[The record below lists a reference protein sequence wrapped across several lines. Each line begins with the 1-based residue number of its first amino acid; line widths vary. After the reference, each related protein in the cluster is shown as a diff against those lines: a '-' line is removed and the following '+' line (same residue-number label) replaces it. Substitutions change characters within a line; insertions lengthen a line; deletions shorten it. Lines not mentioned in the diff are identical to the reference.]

1 MAYEFKVRRLVEFS
15 ETDMAGI
22 VHFTNFFR
30 YMEQAEHA
38 FYRELG
44 MSVMMHEE
52 GRIVSWPRVSASC
65 DYKRP
70 LRFED
75 EFEIHLLVRSKNAK
89 SLNLDFVFHKVSG
102 GGSGATGGLPA
113 GADGDGFEL
122 VARGELAVV
131 CVAKD
136 NDGSMKAIEIPQH
149 IADRI
154 DEAPR
159 ELFDTETQ
167 H

>member
-1 MAYEFKVRRLVEFS
+1 MAYEFKTRRLVEFS

-30 YMEQAEHA
+30 YMEQTEHA
-38 FYRELG
+38 FYREIG
-44 MSVMMHEE
+44 MSVMMPDPTTDE
-52 GRIVSWPRVSASC
+52 GRVISWPRVSASC

-75 EFEIHLLVRSKNAK
+75 EVETHLLVRSKNAK
-89 SLNLDFVFHKVSG
+89 SLNLDFVFRKLTA
-102 GGSGATGGLPA
+102 GSDP
-113 GADGDGFEL
+113 EV

-131 CVAKD
+131 CVSKD

-154 DEAPR
+154 DAAPP
-159 ELFDTETQ
+159 EMLNTEPKSKKE
-167 H
+167 

>member
-44 MSVMMHEE
+44 MSVMMKDDAND
-52 GRIVSWPRVSASC
+52 GRVVSWPRVSASC

-75 EFEIHLLVRSKNAK
+75 EFEIHLIVRSKNAK

-102 GGSGATGGLPA
+102 
-113 GADGDGFEL
+113 DGDPEFI
-122 VARGELAVV
+122 ARGELAVV
-131 CVAKD
+131 CVSKD

-154 DEAPR
+154 DEAPP
-159 ELFDTETQ
+159 ELFNTKTEPKTDTEKE
-167 H
+167 

>member
-44 MSVMMHEE
+44 MSVMMTDDANA
-52 GRIVSWPRVSASC
+52 GRTISWPRISARC

-75 EFEIHLLVRSKNAK
+75 EFEIHLLVRKKNAK
-89 SLNLDFVFHKVSG
+89 SLNLRFVFCKVSSAQGREG
-102 GGSGATGGLPA
+102 GASENEGA
-113 GADGDGFEL
+113 EL
-122 VARGELAVV
+122 VAIGELAVV
-131 CVAKD
+131 CVSKD
-136 NDGSMKAIEIPQH
+136 NDGSMTSIEIPPH

-154 DEAPR
+154 DEAPA
-159 ELFDTETQ
+159 ELFEEDQ
-167 H
+167 L